1 MDMSPPLPQGWHVDA
16 WSVRDG
22 MAFASYRSH
31 EAISTATSSV
41 FIGVPGL
48 DVVPLGSVSPA
59 LWAARASFQDGLHDA
74 DGQSIGFEDL
84 DQVKELVRRGFLAG
98 GLGPGAP
105 ETGETPRGGP
115 PGLPGRL
122 DGLFQDILVHAP
134 RMEFRRPAQ
143 GPAERD
149 EFFRSLCEPRT
160 SEVIFELVRTFALAV
175 MTLWQQR
182 IPPLQEWEVGDVED
196 LLGWTGALV
205 PMLWRHPN
213 DALEH
218 AHRLGAELDLHELL
232 YSWRHGEY
240 FAPTPPNALASAA
253 PCPTRP
259 GWDGRISRLSD
270 RLLVLL
276 ATDSAFRSMTDLGD
290 LAPVILSSLIA
301 TRPPLAG
308 LSPYR
313 HNFGGYLR
321 VALEWL
327 SNQLPQRRLPDAAEQ
342 AIERFVQDRL
352 APARQAS

>member
-1 MDMSPPLPQGWHVDA
+1 MDMSAPLPQGWHVDA

-22 MAFASYRSH
+22 IAFASYRSH

-74 DGQSIGFEDL
+74 DGQSIAFEDL

-122 DGLFQDILVHAP
+122 DGIFRDILVHAP
-134 RMEFRRPAQ
+134 RMEFPRPAQ

-149 EFFRSLCEPRT
+149 DFFRSLCEAPT
-160 SEVIFELVRTFALAV
+160 SEVIFELVRTFAFAVLA
-175 MTLWQQR
+175 LWQR
-182 IPPLQEWEVGDVED
+182 AHPPLHEWPVGDAQD
-196 LLGWTGALV
+196 LLGWTGALF
-205 PMLWRHPN
+205 PALWRDPR
-213 DALEH
+213 DAFEH
-218 AHRLGAELDLHELL
+218 AHRIDVGLDVPEIF
-232 YSWRHGEY
+232 YSWRHWEY
-240 FAPTPPNALASAA
+240 VAAPPNALASAA
-253 PCPTRP
+253 PCPTRA

-270 RLLVLL
+270 KLLVLL
-276 ATDSAFRSMTDLGD
+276 VTDSGLQGMSDLGD
-290 LAPVILSSLIA
+290 LTPAILSALIA

-308 LSPYR
+308 PWSYR
-313 HNFGGYLR
+313 HNFREHLR
-321 VALEWL
+321 IALEWL
-327 SNQLPQRRLPDAAEQ
+327 SNQLPQRRLPLAAEQ
-342 AIERFVQDRL
+342 SIERFVQDRL
-352 APARQAS
+352 APARRMV